1 MEKVSFDIHLNL
13 KDKCSEALKKIKTA
27 FEEVKK
33 ETTDTTGQFK
43 KFTDLC
49 GKLNMPNIM
58 VWAEAIGKVGDAL
71 AGATDKGMSFGQTMA
86 DLSSITGLVGKDLAQ
101 LEANARKL
109 GKESGLG
116 AENAARAYT
125 ILASQIE
132 VADIGME
139 GLNELQEKS
148 ITLAQASGMSLDASA
163 EALAG
168 TVNQFGLGADQAE
181 RVINVLAAG
190 SKYGAAEI
198 NDLAQSFKVVGSAAS
213 AMGLNVEETAGAL
226 EILSKANL
234 KGSEAGTSLRNI
246 ILKLNTELG
255 IDLGE
260 TSLGTA
266 LEALKPKLTDATYL
280 SKVFG
285 MENIASAQF
294 LIQNASAVD
303 EMTAQLTGTNTAQE
317 QAAIRTQTTAQR
329 MAELRAS
336 IDEAKIGIS
345 NLLGGFAPYV
355 AILSENAEMLSMVVV
370 GGKNVLKY
378 MGMLNQAVVKATGST
393 IAQNVATKAAAAA
406 TKIWTTAQAAL
417 NAVING
423 NPIALAVAAIVALG
437 AAVYACYQNCEGFRN
452 VCDAVWNAVTDVA
465 SAVWDSLVKA
475 FEKASAVIKEAW
487 KWLKNFFG
495 IEDKASASDVAETI
509 NEETQAIENNTT
521 AKKKNLQL
529 NFNTGGKGNKGG
541 TTSGKE
547 AAKEGSLAWLDNAIS
562 EKEKAF
568 SLAIDQDSR
577 VRIQK
582 EIDELTEQK
591 RVMEFKVKFADGPK
605 LQDSELGKPRI
616 QLAGAEL
623 MPEMGKL
630 KAPTK
635 FLNTYEIA
643 LNSARKRQE
652 QFQKTSG
659 AMSEM
664 FSNVG
669 NAIGGAAGQWL
680 QYGANII
687 NTVAQAVPAIASMIS
702 IMTTKTAT
710 TEADTT
716 ANVMNAGSEVMKAHA
731 GIPFVGIAM
740 GVAGI
745 AAIIAAM
752 SSIPKFASGA
762 IAYGPTIGLFG
773 EYAGASNNPEVVAP
787 LNRLKSLL
795 GINFSGSGSKV
806 EFIIEG
812 RVLKG
817 ILERENNLRNRS

>member
-13 KDKCSEALKKIKTA
+13 IDKCSEALKKIKTA

-33 ETTDTTGQFK
+33 ETTNTTSQFG

-49 GKLNMPNIM
+49 GKLSMPNIM
-58 VWAEAIGKVGDAL
+58 VWAEAIGKVGNAL
-71 AGATDKGMSFGQTMA
+71 AGATDKGMSFGQGMA
-86 DLSSITGLVGKDLAQ
+86 DLSSITGLVGKDLEQ
-101 LEANARKL
+101 LEANARKF

-116 AENAARAYT
+116 AETAARAYT
-125 ILASQIE
+125 ILASQID

-139 GLNELQEKS
+139 GLNTLQEKS

-168 TVNQFGLGADQAE
+168 TVNQFGLGADAAE

-198 NDLAQSFKVVGSAAS
+198 NDLTQSFKVTGSAAS
-213 AMGLNVEETAGAL
+213 AMGLSVEETAGAL

-234 KGSEAGTSLRNI
+234 KGSEAGTALRNI

-285 MENIASAQF
+285 MENIAAAQF

-317 QAAIRTQTTAQR
+317 QAAVRTQTTAQK
-329 MAELRAS
+329 MAELRAW

-345 NLLGGFAPYV
+345 NLLGGFTPYV
-355 AILSENAEMLSMVVV
+355 AILSENAEMLTMLGNGFSSTI
-370 GGKNVLKY
+370 KY

-393 IAQNVATKAAAAA
+393 ITHNIGTQAAAAA
-406 TKIWTTAQAAL
+406 TKLWTAAQAAL

-423 NPIALAVAAIVALG
+423 NPIAIAVTAIIALG
-437 AAVYACYQNCEGFRN
+437 AAVYACYQNFGGFRD
-452 VCDAVWNAVTDVA
+452 VCDAVWEAVKSVA
-465 SAVWDSLVKA
+465 SAVWDALVKA

-487 KWLKNFFG
+487 GWVKRFFG
-495 IEDKASASDVAETI
+495 IEDQADAAAVAQSV
-509 NEETQAIENNTT
+509 NEETKAIENNTE

-529 NFNTGGKGNKGG
+529 NFNTGSGNKSG
-541 TTSGKE
+541 TITTGNEVGQK
-547 AAKEGSLAWLDNAIS
+547 GSLSWLDNAIS

-568 SLAIDQDSR
+568 SLAIDNGSR
-577 VRIQK
+577 VRIKK
-582 EIDELTEQK
+582 ELDELIEQK
-591 RVMEFKVKFADGPK
+591 RTIEFRVEYGDGPDLLSK
-605 LQDSELGKPRI
+605 DLGTP
-616 QLAGAEL
+616 QTSLSDLAKI
-623 MPEMGKL
+623 PEIGKL

-635 FLNTYEIA
+635 HLNSYEAA
-643 LNSARKRQE
+643 LESARKKQE
-652 QFQKTSG
+652 MFQQTSG
-659 AMSEM
+659 AISEM
-664 FSNVG
+664 FGNVG

-687 NTVAQAVPAIASMIS
+687 ATVAQSIPAIASMIA
-702 IMTTKTAT
+702 IMATKTAT
-710 TEADTT
+710 TQADTT
-716 ANVMNAGSEVMKAHA
+716 ANVANAGSEVLKAHA
-731 GIPFVGIAM
+731 SIPFVGIAM
-740 GVAGI
+740 GVAGV

-752 SSIPKFASGA
+752 ASIPKFANGA
-762 IAYGPTIGLFG
+762 IAYGPTLGLFG
-773 EYAGASNNPEVVAP
+773 EYVGASNNPEVVAP

-795 GINFSGSGSKV
+795 GTTDNGTGGKV
-806 EFIIEG
+806 RFEIEA
-812 RVLKG
+812 RKLVG
-817 ILERENNLRNRS
+817 ILERENNLRSRS

>member
-13 KDKCSEALKKIKTA
+13 KDKCSEALKKIKSA
-27 FEEVKK
+27 FEEIKK
-33 ETTDTTGQFK
+33 ETSNTTSQFG
-43 KFTDLC
+43 KFTTLC
-49 GKLNMPNIM
+49 NKMKMPNVIAL
-58 VWAEAIGKVGDAL
+58 AEALGKVGNAL
-71 AGATDKGMSFGQTMA
+71 AGATDKGMSFGQSMA
-86 DLSSITGLVGKDLAQ
+86 DLSAITGLVGKDLEQ
-101 LEANARKL
+101 LEGNARKF

-116 AENAARAYT
+116 AETAARAYT
-125 ILASQIE
+125 ILASQID

-198 NDLAQSFKVVGSAAS
+198 NDLTQSFKVTGSAAS
-213 AMGLNVEETAGAL
+213 AMGLSVEETAGAL

-234 KGSEAGTSLRNI
+234 KGSEAGTALRNI

-285 MENIASAQF
+285 MENIAAAQF

-317 QAAIRTQTTAQR
+317 QAAIRTQTMAQR
-329 MAELRAS
+329 MAELRAW

-345 NLLGGFAPYV
+345 NLLGGFTPYV
-355 AILSENAEMLSMVVV
+355 AIMSENAEMLTLV
-370 GGKNVLKY
+370 GNGFISTIKY

-393 IAQNVATKAAAAA
+393 IAHNIGTKAATAA
-406 TKIWTTAQAAL
+406 TKLWTAAQAAL
-417 NAVING
+417 NAVMNG
-423 NPIALAVAAIVALG
+423 NPIALAVTAIVALG
-437 AAVYACYQNCEGFRN
+437 AAVVACYQNFEGFRN
-452 VCDAVWNAVTDVA
+452 VCDAVWEAVKDVT
-465 SAVWDSLVKA
+465 SAVWDALVKA

-495 IEDKASASDVAETI
+495 IEDKADASTVAETI

-529 NFNTGGKGNKGG
+529 NFNTGGGSNKGG

-547 AAKEGSLAWLDNAIS
+547 VGQKGSLSWLDNAIS

-568 SLAIDQDSR
+568 SLAIDHESR
-577 VRIQK
+577 VRIQR
-582 EIDELTEQK
+582 EIDELIEQK
-591 RVMEFKVKFADGPK
+591 RVMEFKVQFADGPN
-605 LQDSELGKPRI
+605 LGKLETASI
-616 QLAGAEL
+616 LAPLEDMAK
-623 MPEMGKL
+623 MPKL
-630 KAPTK
+630 EPLKGITEGTK
-635 FLNTYEIA
+635 DL
-643 LNSARKRQE
+643 
-652 QFQKTSG
+652 
-659 AMSEM
+659 
-664 FSNVG
+664 
-669 NAIGGAAGQWL
+669 
-680 QYGANII
+680 
-687 NTVAQAVPAIASMIS
+687 
-702 IMTTKTAT
+702 TKTQKGL
-710 TEADTT
+710 E
-716 ANVMNAGSEVMKAHA
+716 
-731 GIPFVGIAM
+731 
-740 GVAGI
+740 GVASIFGSLGNIAGESGNDFLSATMASLGSIAQMIAQLSAMATAQGVASASKLPFPANI
-745 AAIIAAM
+745 AAIATVVGTIASVFANL
-752 SSIPKFASGA
+752 PKFADGA

-795 GINFSGSGSKV
+795 GTTDAGMGGKV
-806 EFIIEG
+806 KFEIEARKLVG
-812 RVLKG
+812 V
-817 ILERENNLRNRS
+817 LERENNLRNRS

>member
-13 KDKCSEALKKIKTA
+13 KDKCSEALKKIKSA

-33 ETTDTTGQFK
+33 ETTNTTSQFG
-43 KFTDLC
+43 KFTALC
-49 GKLNMPNIM
+49 DKMKVPNFM
-58 VWAEAIGKVGDAL
+58 VWAETIGKVGNAL
-71 AGATDKGMSFGQTMA
+71 SNATEKGMSFGQSMA
-86 DLSSITGLVGKDLAQ
+86 DLSSITGVVGKDLEQ
-101 LEANARKL
+101 LEANARKF

-116 AENAARAYT
+116 AETAARAYT
-125 ILASQIE
+125 ILASQID

-139 GLNELQEKS
+139 GLNTLQEKS

-168 TVNQFGLGADQAE
+168 TVNQFGLGADAAE

-198 NDLAQSFKVVGSAAS
+198 NDLTQSFKVVGSAAS

-234 KGSEAGTSLRNI
+234 KGSEAGTALRNI

-266 LEALKPKLTDATYL
+266 LEALQPKLTDATYL

-285 MENIASAQF
+285 MENIAAAQF

-329 MAELRAS
+329 MAELRAMV
-336 IDEAKIGIS
+336 DDAKISIA
-345 NLLGGFAPYV
+345 NMLGSAAPWV
-355 AILSENAEMLSMVVV
+355 TIFSENAEMVYMMGSACVNAIKYAGTLNQVVV
-370 GGKNVLKY
+370 KL
-378 MGMLNQAVVKATGST
+378 TGST
-393 IAQNVATKAAAAA
+393 IAQNVAMKAAAIA
-406 TKIWTTAQAAL
+406 TKTWEVAQAAL
-417 NAVING
+417 NVVMSN
-423 NPIALAVAAIVALG
+423 NPIGIIIKVIAALG
-437 AAVYACYQNCEGFRN
+437 MAIFACYQEFEGFRN

-495 IEDKASASDVAETI
+495 IKDKADASTVAETI

-529 NFNTGGKGNKGG
+529 NFNTGGGSNKGG

-547 AAKEGSLAWLDNAIS
+547 VGQKGSLAWLDNAIS

-568 SLAIDQDSR
+568 SLAIDHESR
-577 VRIQK
+577 VRIQR
-582 EIDELTEQK
+582 EIDELLEEK
-591 RVMEFKVKFADGPK
+591 RTIELNLEYSKGLTDDKHKKDMAGI
-605 LQDSELGKPRI
+605 QSELKDMAKLPKIEPLKGITQETKDLTKTQKGLEGVASI
-616 QLAGAEL
+616 FGSLGNIAGESGNDFLAAT
-623 MPEMGKL
+623 M
-630 KAPTK
+630 
-635 FLNTYEIA
+635 
-643 LNSARKRQE
+643 
-652 QFQKTSG
+652 
-659 AMSEM
+659 
-664 FSNVG
+664 
-669 NAIGGAAGQWL
+669 
-680 QYGANII
+680 
-687 NTVAQAVPAIASMIS
+687 ASMGS
-702 IMTTKTAT
+702 IAQMITQLMALATAQGVT
-710 TEADTT
+710 SAAKFPFP
-716 ANVMNAGSEVMKAHA
+716 AN
-731 GIPFVGIAM
+731 
-740 GVAGI
+740 I
-745 AAIIAAM
+745 AAIATVVGTIASVFANL
-752 SSIPKFASGA
+752 PKFAAGG
-762 IAYGPTIGLFG
+762 IAYGPTLGLFG

-795 GINFSGSGSKV
+795 GTTDAGMGGKV
-806 EFIIEG
+806 IFEIEARKLVG
-812 RVLKG
+812 V
-817 ILERENNLRNRS
+817 LERENNLRNRS

>member
-33 ETTDTTGQFK
+33 ETSNTTSQFK

-49 GKLNMPNIM
+49 GSLKMPNTIAL
-58 VWAEAIGKVGDAL
+58 AEALGKVGNAL

-198 NDLAQSFKVVGSAAS
+198 NDLTQSFKVVGSAAS

-285 MENIASAQF
+285 MENIAAAQF

-329 MAELRAS
+329 MAELRAQ
-336 IDEAKIGIS
+336 IDDIKIGAA
-345 NLLGGFAPYV
+345 NMLGGFAPVV
-355 AILSENAEMLSMVVV
+355 AILSENAEMLVLVKD
-370 GGKNVLKY
+370 GLIGAFKNMSTFIQVTSKLTASIN
-378 MGMLNQAVVKATGST
+378 LQAVAM
-393 IAQNVATKAAAAA
+393 KAAAIA
-406 TKIWTTAQAAL
+406 TKTWEVAQAAL
-417 NAVING
+417 NMVMSNNPVGIIIKVI
-423 NPIALAVAAIVALG
+423 AALG
-437 AAVYACYQNCEGFRN
+437 VAIYACYQEFEGFRN

-465 SAVWDSLVKA
+465 SAVWDTLVKA

-495 IEDKASASDVAETI
+495 IEDKASASDVAEAI

-529 NFNTGGKGNKGG
+529 NFNTGGSGNKGG

-547 AAKEGSLAWLDNAIS
+547 ASQKGSLAWLDNAIS

-568 SLAIDQDSR
+568 SLAIDHESR
-577 VRIQK
+577 VRIQR
-582 EIDELTEQK
+582 EIDALLEQK

-605 LQDSELGKPRI
+605 LQDSGLDKPRI
-616 QLAGAEL
+616 KLADSEL
-623 MPEMGKL
+623 MPETGKL

-635 FLNTYEIA
+635 FLNTYESA

-652 QFQKTSG
+652 QFQKAGG

-687 NTVAQAVPAIASMIS
+687 NTVAQAVPAIASMIA
-702 IMTTKTAT
+702 IMTSKTAA

-731 GIPFVGIAM
+731 SIPFVGIAM

-762 IAYGPTIGLFG
+762 IAYGPTLGLFG

-795 GINFSGSGSKV
+795 GTNDAGMSGKV
-806 EFIIEG
+806 KFEIEARKLVG
-812 RVLKG
+812 V
-817 ILERENNLRNRS
+817 LERENNLRNRS

>member
-33 ETTDTTGQFK
+33 ETTNTTSQFG

-71 AGATDKGMSFGQTMA
+71 SGATDKGMSFGQTMA
-86 DLSSITGLVGKDLAQ
+86 DLSSITGLVGKDLEQ

-139 GLNELQEKS
+139 GLNELQAKS

-198 NDLAQSFKVVGSAAS
+198 NDLTQSFKVVGSAAS

-234 KGSEAGTSLRNI
+234 KGSEAGTALRNI

-260 TSLGTA
+260 TSLSTA
-266 LEALKPKLTDATYL
+266 MDALKPKLTDATYL

-285 MENIASAQF
+285 MENIAAAQF

-317 QAAIRTQTTAQR
+317 QAAIRTQTTAQK
-329 MAELRAS
+329 MAELRAC
-336 IDEAKIGIS
+336 IDETKIGIS
-345 NLLGGFAPYV
+345 NLLGGFAPYI
-355 AILSENAEMLSMVVV
+355 AILSENAEMLSMMFV

-378 MGMLNQAVVKATGST
+378 MGMLNQAVVKATGLT

-406 TKIWTTAQAAL
+406 TKIWSVAQAAL
-417 NAVING
+417 NAVMNG
-423 NPIALAVAAIVALG
+423 NPIALVITAIAALG
-437 AAVYACYQNCEGFRN
+437 AAVYVCYQNCEGFRN
-452 VCDAVWNAVTDVA
+452 VCDSVWNVVTDVA

-475 FEKASAVIKEAW
+475 FEKASTVIKEAW

-529 NFNTGGKGNKGG
+529 NFNTSSGSNKSG
-541 TTSGKE
+541 TTSGK
-547 AAKEGSLAWLDNAIS
+547 KVGQKGSLSWLDNAIS
-562 EKEKAF
+562 EKENAF
-568 SLAIDQDSR
+568 SLAIDDRS
-577 VRIQK
+577 RIQIQH
-582 EIDELTEQK
+582 EIDALLKEKRTIELN
-591 RVMEFKVKFADGPK
+591 MEFSKGLTDDKHKKDITGIQSQLKDMAKMPK
-605 LQDSELGKPRI
+605 IEPLEGITQE
-616 QLAGAEL
+616 
-623 MPEMGKL
+623 
-630 KAPTK
+630 TK
-635 FLNTYEIA
+635 DL
-643 LNSARKRQE
+643 
-652 QFQKTSG
+652 
-659 AMSEM
+659 
-664 FSNVG
+664 
-669 NAIGGAAGQWL
+669 
-680 QYGANII
+680 
-687 NTVAQAVPAIASMIS
+687 
-702 IMTTKTAT
+702 TKTQKGL
-710 TEADTT
+710 E
-716 ANVMNAGSEVMKAHA
+716 
-731 GIPFVGIAM
+731 
-740 GVAGI
+740 GVASIFGSLGNIAGESGNDFLSATMASLGSIAQMIAQLSAMATAQGVASASKLPFPANI
-745 AAIIAAM
+745 AAIATVVGTIASVFANL
-752 SSIPKFASGA
+752 PKFANGA
-762 IAYGPTIGLFG
+762 IAYGPTLGLFG

-795 GINFSGSGSKV
+795 GTTDAGMEGKV
-806 EFIIEG
+806 TFEIEARKLVG
-812 RVLKG
+812 V
-817 ILERENNLRNRS
+817 LERENKLRNRS

>member
-13 KDKCSEALKKIKTA
+13 KDKCSEALKKIKSA

-33 ETTDTTGQFK
+33 ETTNTTGQFK

-49 GKLNMPNIM
+49 GSLKMPNAIA
-58 VWAEAIGKVGDAL
+58 WAEAFGKVGNAL
-71 AGATDKGMSFGQTMA
+71 SGATEQGMSFSQTMA

-139 GLNELQEKS
+139 GLNELQAKS

-285 MENIASAQF
+285 MENIAAAQF

-303 EMTAQLTGTNTAQE
+303 EMTAQLTGPNTAQE
-317 QAAIRTQTTAQR
+317 QAAIRTQTTAQKL
-329 MAELRAS
+329 AEFRAWV
-336 IDEAKIGIS
+336 DDVKIGITDM
-345 NLLGGFAPYV
+345 LGSVAPWA
-355 AILSENAEMLSMVVV
+355 AILSENAEMLSLVINV
-370 GGKNVLKY
+370 GSEVCKY
-378 MGMLNQAVVKATGST
+378 MGTLNQVVVKLTGST
-393 IAQNVATKAAAAA
+393 IAQNVATKAAAAG
-406 TKIWTTAQAAL
+406 TKIWTAAQAAL

-423 NPIALAVAAIVALG
+423 NPIALAVTAVVALG
-437 AAVYACYQNCEGFRN
+437 AAVYACYQEFEGFRN
-452 VCDAVWNAVTDVA
+452 VCDAVWGVVKDVA
-465 SAVWDSLVKA
+465 SAVWDALVKA
-475 FEKASAVIKEAW
+475 FEKASTVIKEAW
-487 KWLKNFFG
+487 NWVKRFFG
-495 IEDKASASDVAETI
+495 IQDQADASAVAETV
-509 NEETQAIENNTT
+509 NEETKAIEKNTN
-521 AKKKNLQL
+521 AKKNNLAL
-529 NFNTGGKGNKGG
+529 NFNTS
-541 TTSGKE
+541 SGKNGSKASGKQVGE
-547 AAKEGSLAWLDNAIS
+547 KGSLSWLDNAIG
-562 EKEKAF
+562 EKEKEF
-568 SLAIDQDSR
+568 SLAIDDRSR
-577 VRIQK
+577 VRIQQ
-582 EIDELTEQK
+582 ELDDLLKQK
-591 RVMEFKVKFADGPK
+591 RSIELNVEFAKGLTDDKQNKDLSKIKEDFKEMAK
-605 LQDSELGKPRI
+605 
-616 QLAGAEL
+616 
-623 MPEMGKL
+623 MPEL
-630 KAPTK
+630 KPLKKIGEGNKDLDKTQKGLEGVSSLFGSLGSIAGESGSD
-635 FLNTYEIA
+635 FLSATMSSMASIA
-643 LNSARKRQE
+643 Q
-652 QFQKTSG
+652 
-659 AMSEM
+659 M
-664 FSNVG
+664 
-669 NAIGGAAGQWL
+669 I
-680 QYGANII
+680 
-687 NTVAQAVPAIASMIS
+687 AQLSAIA
-702 IMTTKTAT
+702 TAQ
-710 TEADTT
+710 
-716 ANVMNAGSEVMKAHA
+716 
-731 GIPFVGIAM
+731 
-740 GVAGI
+740 GVASASKLPFPANI
-745 AAIIAAM
+745 AAIATVVATIASVFANL
-752 SSIPKFASGA
+752 PKFASGG
-762 IAYGPTIGLFG
+762 IAYGPTLGLFG

-795 GINFSGSGSKV
+795 GTTDAGMGGKV
-806 EFIIEG
+806 RFEIEARKLVG
-812 RVLKG
+812 V
-817 ILERENNLRNRS
+817 LERENNLRNRS